1 MANKSSRS
9 ERADKQWNARRRYI
23 RAAERNLKKAENLQ
37 GATAARYKEL
47 ARQDFESAIST
58 YSPNE
63 LSKGIRSKSL
73 MNMSEEFGYNA
84 DVMKGINQRRYTND
98 LNILTRESEQKL
110 ESVIDS
116 VGNRRETEARA
127 LLNDDAIGSRI
138 LGGLVD
144 VWKDAA
150 TIDGKVDNSKILP
163 AIYEHFGI
171 DNLADLVDILE
182 QEIGSSLY
190 SMKGDLDNIYEA
202 VKIMIQTK
210 VRDGS
215 LVV

>member
-1 MANKSSRS
+1 MAKKSTRS
-9 ERADKQWNARRRYI
+9 KRADEQWNARRRYI
-23 RAAERNLKKAENLQ
+23 RAAERNLKKAEELQ
-37 GATAARYKEL
+37 GATAERYRQL
-47 ARQDFESAIST
+47 ARQNFESAIST
-58 YSPNE
+58 YSPDQ

-73 MNMSEEFGYNA
+73 QGMANEFGYNA
-84 DVMKGINQRRYTND
+84 DILSSINQNRYQQN
-98 LNILTRESEQKL
+98 LEILTRESEQQL
-110 ESVIDS
+110 EGVINT
-116 VGNRRETEARA
+116 VGNRREQEARA
-127 LLNDDAIGSRI
+127 LLNDDTIGSRI
-138 LGGLVD
+138 LGGLVE

-150 TIDGKVDNSKILP
+150 TVDGKVDNKKILP

-171 DNLADLVDILE
+171 DNLADLVEILE

-190 SMKGDLDNIYEA
+190 AMKGDIDNIYEA

>member
-1 MANKSSRS
+1 MAKKSTRS

-47 ARQDFESAIST
+47 ARQNFESAIST

-73 MNMSEEFGYNA
+73 KNMSEEFGYNS
-84 DVMKGINQRRYTND
+84 DVLKGINQRRYKGD
-98 LNILTRESEQKL
+98 LDILTRESEQQL

-116 VGNRRETEARA
+116 VGNRRESEARA
-127 LLNDDAIGSRI
+127 LLNDDVIGSRI

-150 TIDGKVDNSKILP
+150 TVDGKVDNSKILP

-190 SMKGDLDNIYEA
+190 AMKGDVDNIYEA

>member
-73 MNMSEEFGYNA
+73 MNMSEKFGYNA
-84 DVMKGINQRRYTND
+84 DVMKGINQRRYTNNLD
-98 LNILTRESEQKL
+98 ILTRESEQKL
-110 ESVIDS
+110 ESLINS